1 MSEEALRMT
10 DPKPSSTTESQP
22 TPPQTILESE
32 LIRAR
37 KFRQLMKLVNQ
48 VRTSPS
54 GERFYLRFSQLEI
67 IEHWLLMFNF
77 FVLAFTGLLEM
88 FAYNRLAAGII
99 TLFFNDVD
107 KVRGIH
113 NLAALF
119 FSALVLE
126 HAIRVVVKWF
136 VKNDPP
142 VMMPSRADFND
153 FLRIWKY
160 NLGRNIPRPE
170 FARFNIDQKFTYW
183 TVAIFSLVMLLTSGI
198 MWFQIELA
206 RWMPEAILPMA
217 RALHNMTGL
226 LAVVTML
233 PWHLYHTVLKEWNP
247 SIFTGYLNEQTIRR
261 QHRMEYRQILAALDE
276 YQKLALIHP
285 IGENQ
290 PALTGLLSNE
300 KQAQIQEGSD
310 QKSESMD
317 LLIHADKDNGT
328 PA

>member
-1 MSEEALRMT
+1 MT
-10 DPKPSSTTESQP
+10 DPKPSITVESQP

-32 LIRAR
+32 LVRAR
-37 KFRQLMKLVNQ
+37 KFRQLMKLANQ
-48 VRTSPS
+48 VRTTPS
-54 GERFYLRFSQLEI
+54 GERLFLRFSQLEI

-77 FVLAFTGLLEM
+77 LVLAFTGLLEM
-88 FAYNRLAAGII
+88 FAYNRLSAGII
-99 TLFFNDVD
+99 TMFFNDVD

-119 FSALVLE
+119 FSALILE

-136 VKNDPP
+136 IKNEPP
-142 VMMPSRADFND
+142 VLMPSRADFND

-183 TVAIFSLVMLLTSGI
+183 TVAIFSVVMLLTSGI

-206 RWMPEAILPMA
+206 RWMPEAVLPMA
-217 RALHNMTGL
+217 RTLHNLTGF

-247 SIFTGYLNEQTIRR
+247 SIFTGFLDEKTIRR
-261 QHRMEYRQILAALDE
+261 QHLMEYRQIMAALDE
-276 YQKLALIHP
+276 YQKLALINP

-290 PALTGLLSNE
+290 PALKVLLSNE
-300 KQAQIQEGSD
+300 IPAQIQDAPE
-310 QKSESMD
+310 QKSGAAD
-317 LLIHADKDNGT
+317 LLIQADKDNGT
-328 PA
+328 QS